1 MKPDPI
7 VIKSRTLSNGRLSPA
22 WVKCARIVMG
32 LRSKDVAAKLGVS
45 SGRMSRLE
53 NGRDL
58 ITPEMEKRILKIL
71 EVD

>member
-1 MKPDPI
+1 MKPDP
-7 VIKSRTLSNGRLSPA
+7 VVVKSRTPQNGRLSPI

-32 LRSKDVAAKLGVS
+32 LRSQDLAAKLGVGS
-45 SGRMSRLE
+45 ARMSRLE